1 MRNLNLDQLQ
11 TLIAIADL
19 GTLAAAAQA
28 LHLAPPTVSLHVSE
42 LESRL
47 GTALLVRGRRQ
58 SMLTTAGQAL
68 VDGGRR
74 LLTDSDQLLAGVRR
88 RAEGRD
94 RPVRVAAT
102 AGISVQLLPQVLA
115 ALGAASP
122 GVAIKLDLLS
132 SANAMARLRDAALEL
147 AIVALPQARSAEVH
161 VSRWRSDPMVRP
173 RRPQPTTQHG
183 GQSPARAVEPGA
195 GGARRGAAADG
206 GPRRRLAARRHPGTT
221 AAAGADTAVG
231 LGLPRRIA
239 LRRVGAGGVAR
250 AQAVWQCRDRRTA
263 GTPRCRPTMKKGP
276 DSRRALRV
284 ANASRQAARTSMRRG
299 CACACFGMRSVSK
312 PSFRLASTFDASSSR
327 LSVKVR
333 R

>member
-47 GTALLVRGRRQ
+47 GIALLVRGRRQ

-161 VSRWRSDPMVRP
+161 VTRWRSDPMLAFVPAAWDAPTRITPQWLAERGWMSFGPGTQMRALITAWFGRAGLNPRPIMEVNHPPALLSLVQAGQGVALLPLEDPANAAERAAVRS
-173 RRPQPTTQHG
+173 RPLR
-183 GQSPARAVEPGA
+183 PALTRQLGLACRAASRSDASVQAVLRVLEQFGNA
-195 GGARRGAAADG
+195 RSGARN
-206 GPRRRLAARRHPGTT
+206 
-221 AAAGADTAVG
+221 
-231 LGLPRRIA
+231 
-239 LRRVGAGGVAR
+239 
-250 AQAVWQCRDRRTA
+250 
-263 GTPRCRPTMKKGP
+263 K
-276 DSRRALRV
+276 RRA
-284 ANASRQAARTSMRRG
+284 AQ
-299 CACACFGMRSVSK
+299 
-312 PSFRLASTFDASSSR
+312 PQ
-327 LSVKVR
+327 
-333 R
+333 